1 MRGVG
6 DTDEQA
12 GAMYLSIA
20 WSDLATRDCS
30 CCSLIKSGGADVLL
44 GKCLQHGM
52 EKPAAIACCQVGN
65 LKVRSSS

>member
-6 DTDEQA
+6 DTDKQT
-12 GAMYLSIA
+12 GAMYLSVA
-20 WSDLATRDCS
+20 RTDLATSDCS

-52 EKPAAIACCQVGN
+52 EKLPLHVVSQVGN